1 VNERVL
7 ALLALVRDKQGMS
20 RGEVQRALQVGDRQ
34 IRRYVDQAADC
45 GYLETKG
52 TGPGQILTVIEIP
65 TPPIPILPA
74 PEKIF

>member
-1 VNERVL
+1 
-7 ALLALVRDKQGMS
+7 
-20 RGEVQRALQVGDRQ
+20 
-34 IRRYVDQAADC
+34 VDQAADC